1 MCELTTLLAPMTAP
15 SSILAPA
22 MMTHSEGVLLFYEF
36 FRSRY
41 VQSLARKLGKQPGP
55 KRTAEGYA
63 MVYFLEQMT

>member
-1 MCELTTLLAPMTAP
+1 MLHMLPLTLLTF
-15 SSILAPA
+15 SSPA
-22 MMTHSEGVLLFYEF
+22 AAVSPGEGVLLFYEF